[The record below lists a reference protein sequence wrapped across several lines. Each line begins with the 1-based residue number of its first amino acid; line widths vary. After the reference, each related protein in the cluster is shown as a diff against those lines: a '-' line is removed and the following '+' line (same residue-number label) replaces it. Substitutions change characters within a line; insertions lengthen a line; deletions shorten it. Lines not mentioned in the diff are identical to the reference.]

1 MFMKVMLCEN
11 ADWLLSEE
19 AFSIYASCMYHP
31 TYKDYKGQMDDLL
44 CDPSTKV
51 FVYEDQG
58 RKTGMIILKFSDAAA
73 EIIGIAVSVDARRK
87 GIGKQLIRRVME
99 LDDLECVKAQ
109 TDDDSIGFYRKC
121 GFSEEKIVI
130 EYPDGPAVR
139 YNCVLH
145 KQTTSDLTRWIVNN
159 KEIVKYFYEDVVSKN
174 LIDEAAHFL
183 SAEDVEEMCQHLIA
197 VRNTYPDYTM
207 SITRQFEDGEYVV
220 SEFVMRGTHS
230 GEFLG
235 ITPTNKTIE
244 IKGVNIDK
252 IVDGK
257 ITEHS
262 GVANTFEAFWENGLI
277 KSV

>member
-1 MFMKVMLCEN
+1 ML
-11 ADWLLSEE
+11 ADG
-19 AFSIYASCMYHP
+19 I
-31 TYKDYKGQMDDLL
+31 
-44 CDPSTKV
+44 STV
-51 FVYEDQG
+51 
-58 RKTGMIILKFSDAAA
+58 
-73 EIIGIAVSVDARRK
+73 
-87 GIGKQLIRRVME
+87 
-99 LDDLECVKAQ
+99 
-109 TDDDSIGFYRKC
+109 
-121 GFSEEKIVI
+121 
-130 EYPDGPAVR
+130 
-139 YNCVLH
+139 N
-145 KQTTSDLTRWIVNN
+145 SDLTRWIVNN

-207 SITRQFEDGEYVV
+207 SITRQFEDGEYV
-220 SEFVMRGTHS
+220 
-230 GEFLG
+230 
-235 ITPTNKTIE
+235 PTNKTIE

>member
-1 MFMKVMLCEN
+1 MYNEVVLVGVALSLIFSELTGLSPAGLVVPGYIASLQSFPHVFSCSAESCCGTGCLSVLLYYSPLGIFTQLIRTQFLPRTETEKSTFVRMFMKVMLCEN

-139 YNCVLH
+139 YNCVLY
-145 KQTTSDLTRWIVNN
+145 K
-159 KEIVKYFYEDVVSKN
+159 
-174 LIDEAAHFL
+174 
-183 SAEDVEEMCQHLIA
+183 
-197 VRNTYPDYTM
+197 
-207 SITRQFEDGEYVV
+207 
-220 SEFVMRGTHS
+220 
-230 GEFLG
+230 
-235 ITPTNKTIE
+235 
-244 IKGVNIDK
+244 
-252 IVDGK
+252 
-257 ITEHS
+257 
-262 GVANTFEAFWENGLI
+262 
-277 KSV
+277 

>member
-1 MFMKVMLCEN
+1 MKVMLCEN
-11 ADWLLSEE
+11 ADWLLSKE

-183 SAEDVEEMCQHLIA
+183 SAEDVEEMGQHLIA
-197 VRNTYPDYTM
+197 VRKTYPDYTM

-230 GEFLG
+230 GEFLR

-257 ITEHS
+257 IIEHS

>member
-1 MFMKVMLCEN
+1 MEFGWINVFGAIIVILMLIPNIVYAIKNKDETNLCTNRFMNIIEQVGR
-11 ADWLLSEE
+11 
-19 AFSIYASCMYHP
+19 YASCMYHP

-139 YNCVLH
+139 YNCVLY
-145 KQTTSDLTRWIVNN
+145 K
-159 KEIVKYFYEDVVSKN
+159 
-174 LIDEAAHFL
+174 
-183 SAEDVEEMCQHLIA
+183 
-197 VRNTYPDYTM
+197 
-207 SITRQFEDGEYVV
+207 
-220 SEFVMRGTHS
+220 
-230 GEFLG
+230 
-235 ITPTNKTIE
+235 
-244 IKGVNIDK
+244 
-252 IVDGK
+252 
-257 ITEHS
+257 
-262 GVANTFEAFWENGLI
+262 
-277 KSV
+277 

>member
-1 MFMKVMLCEN
+1 MKVMLCEN

-109 TDDDSIGFYRKC
+109 TDDDTIGFYRKC

-145 KQTTSDLTRWIVNN
+145 KQTNSDLQRGLYEQNSDSSIIQPSKDPGEITGGTFNFNEDELNTAQEIHTANQLKYLNLSKDYYDMTKSDLDACDAMGN
-159 KEIVKYFYEDVVSKN
+159 KNVSTPEKTTLNWEFTAPDGYEVKNYTLVFSQSMDLSDPYTVVGTKEPTISFYNS
-174 LIDEAAHFL
+174 F
-183 SAEDVEEMCQHLIA
+183 
-197 VRNTYPDYTM
+197 
-207 SITRQFEDGEYVV
+207 
-220 SEFVMRGTHS
+220 
-230 GEFLG
+230 
-235 ITPTNKTIE
+235 
-244 IKGVNIDK
+244 
-252 IVDGK
+252 
-257 ITEHS
+257 
-262 GVANTFEAFWENGLI
+262 
-277 KSV
+277 

>member
-1 MFMKVMLCEN
+1 M
-11 ADWLLSEE
+11 
-19 AFSIYASCMYHP
+19 
-31 TYKDYKGQMDDLL
+31 
-44 CDPSTKV
+44 
-51 FVYEDQG
+51 
-58 RKTGMIILKFSDAAA
+58 
-73 EIIGIAVSVDARRK
+73 
-87 GIGKQLIRRVME
+87 
-99 LDDLECVKAQ
+99 
-109 TDDDSIGFYRKC
+109 
-121 GFSEEKIVI
+121 
-130 EYPDGPAVR
+130 
-139 YNCVLH
+139 
-145 KQTTSDLTRWIVNN
+145 
-159 KEIVKYFYEDVVSKN
+159 VSKN

-183 SAEDVEEMCQHLIA
+183 SAEDVEGMCQHLIA

>member
-1 MFMKVMLCEN
+1 MKLIKICTEDVDRIAPLV
-11 ADWLLSEE
+11 A
-19 AFSIYASCMYHP
+19 AFRVQLKS
-31 TYKDYKGQMDDLL
+31 YKGIQSKLNI
-44 CDPSTKV
+44 KAGK
-51 FVYEDQG
+51 E
-58 RKTGMIILKFSDAAA
+58 
-73 EIIGIAVSVDARRK
+73 EIREF
-87 GIGKQLIRRVME
+87 L
-99 LDDLECVKAQ
+99 
-109 TDDDSIGFYRKC
+109 
-121 GFSEEKIVI
+121 
-130 EYPDGPAVR
+130 
-139 YNCVLH
+139 N
-145 KQTTSDLTRWIVNN
+145 SDLTRWIVNN

>member
-1 MFMKVMLCEN
+1 MEF
-11 ADWLLSEE
+11 
-19 AFSIYASCMYHP
+19 
-31 TYKDYKGQMDDLL
+31 DYFYG
-44 CDPSTKV
+44 P
-51 FVYEDQG
+51 ED
-58 RKTGMIILKFSDAAA
+58 A
-73 EIIGIAVSVDARRK
+73 E
-87 GIGKQLIRRVME
+87 QY
-99 LDDLECVKAQ
+99 Q
-109 TDDDSIGFYRKC
+109 FYRIPKLLIT
-121 GFSEEKIVI
+121 SEQF
-130 EYPDGPAVR
+130 
-139 YNCVLH
+139 N
-145 KQTTSDLTRWIVNN
+145 
-159 KEIVKYFYEDVVSKN
+159 EDVVSKN

>member
-1 MFMKVMLCEN
+1 ML
-11 ADWLLSEE
+11 ADG
-19 AFSIYASCMYHP
+19 I
-31 TYKDYKGQMDDLL
+31 
-44 CDPSTKV
+44 STV
-51 FVYEDQG
+51 
-58 RKTGMIILKFSDAAA
+58 
-73 EIIGIAVSVDARRK
+73 
-87 GIGKQLIRRVME
+87 
-99 LDDLECVKAQ
+99 
-109 TDDDSIGFYRKC
+109 
-121 GFSEEKIVI
+121 
-130 EYPDGPAVR
+130 
-139 YNCVLH
+139 N
-145 KQTTSDLTRWIVNN
+145 SDLTRWIVNN

-183 SAEDVEEMCQHLIA
+183 SAEDVEEMCQHLIT
-197 VRNTYPDYTM
+197 VRNTYLDYTM

>member
-1 MFMKVMLCEN
+1 MKVMLCEN

-145 KQTTSDLTRWIVNN
+145 KQTTSD
-159 KEIVKYFYEDVVSKN
+159 
-174 LIDEAAHFL
+174 
-183 SAEDVEEMCQHLIA
+183 
-197 VRNTYPDYTM
+197 
-207 SITRQFEDGEYVV
+207 
-220 SEFVMRGTHS
+220 
-230 GEFLG
+230 
-235 ITPTNKTIE
+235 
-244 IKGVNIDK
+244 
-252 IVDGK
+252 
-257 ITEHS
+257 
-262 GVANTFEAFWENGLI
+262 
-277 KSV
+277 

>member
-1 MFMKVMLCEN
+1 MIM
-11 ADWLLSEE
+11 AD
-19 AFSIYASCMYHP
+19 
-31 TYKDYKGQMDDLL
+31 
-44 CDPSTKV
+44 
-51 FVYEDQG
+51 
-58 RKTGMIILKFSDAAA
+58 
-73 EIIGIAVSVDARRK
+73 
-87 GIGKQLIRRVME
+87 
-99 LDDLECVKAQ
+99 
-109 TDDDSIGFYRKC
+109 
-121 GFSEEKIVI
+121 
-130 EYPDGPAVR
+130 
-139 YNCVLH
+139 N
-145 KQTTSDLTRWIVNN
+145 SDLTRWIVNN